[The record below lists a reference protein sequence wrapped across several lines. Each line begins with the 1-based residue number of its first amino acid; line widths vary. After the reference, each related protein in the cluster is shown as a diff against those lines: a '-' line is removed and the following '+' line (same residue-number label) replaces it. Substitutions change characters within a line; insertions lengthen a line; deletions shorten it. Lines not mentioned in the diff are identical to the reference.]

1 MLTDEAEQVLVL
13 LREARDSRLLLV
25 KTLNGTSVTVRGQD
39 LATEDADRLPA
50 YLDAVKF
57 LDEKGFIR
65 QTDDG
70 VFELTGIGVAVAA
83 ALMEEA
89 AAEAR
94 VPDTC
99 VLEVGGKEHTVTY
112 MGGDWTHGHQ
122 NEYPAN
128 SGTQIGEDL
137 HRGLVA
143 FYSVDTDGKRR
154 GFGVLLR
161 LPSFTFG
168 YFEHH
173 GTVPSHDLDKL
184 FKRPGLRS
192 VRDCLL
198 GTQESDRNGR
208 LLYPQGAPWDAK
220 SIDAIVEASD
230 DPRAVV
236 LADCERDILRM
247 LYEARCERKPN
258 GVSAAEVAGWARKT
272 RFYSVRQHIRWTLD
286 DLQEKELIRTR
297 DGIHYEIE
305 VRRMSDVR
313 RVMAGLP
320 SDQLF
325 DAEPPAQ
332 QAAFVPE
339 STNEFDAFLCY
350 ASEDRDAIVAP
361 FASAME
367 GGGLKPWWAEGQ
379 IRWGDNLV
387 AKVQEGLS
395 RSRYVVLFVSN
406 AFLGK
411 PWPERELN
419 TAMSMEIGGRTL
431 VLPVLLGL
439 THDQLKARY
448 PMVSAKLYQVAAD
461 YDPRIAP
468 NQAFITQ
475 LVTELKALVDSD

>member
-1 MLTDEAEQVLVL
+1 
-13 LREARDSRLLLV
+13 
-25 KTLNGTSVTVRGQD
+25 
-39 LATEDADRLPA
+39 
-50 YLDAVKF
+50 
-57 LDEKGFIR
+57 
-65 QTDDG
+65 
-70 VFELTGIGVAVAA
+70 
-83 ALMEEA
+83 
-89 AAEAR
+89 
-94 VPDTC
+94 
-99 VLEVGGKEHTVTY
+99 
-112 MGGDWTHGHQ
+112 
-122 NEYPAN
+122 
-128 SGTQIGEDL
+128 
-137 HRGLVA
+137 
-143 FYSVDTDGKRR
+143 
-154 GFGVLLR
+154 
-161 LPSFTFG
+161 
-168 YFEHH
+168 
-173 GTVPSHDLDKL
+173 
-184 FKRPGLRS
+184 
-192 VRDCLL
+192 
-198 GTQESDRNGR
+198 
-208 LLYPQGAPWDAK
+208 
-220 SIDAIVEASD
+220 
-230 DPRAVV
+230 
-236 LADCERDILRM
+236 
-247 LYEARCERKPN
+247 
-258 GVSAAEVAGWARKT
+258 
-272 RFYSVRQHIRWTLD
+272 
-286 DLQEKELIRTR
+286 
-297 DGIHYEIE
+297 
-305 VRRMSDVR
+305 MSDVR

-350 ASEDRDAIVAP
+350 ASEDRGAIVAP

-468 NQAFITQ
+468 NQAFITR